1 MFSTTMDL
9 TMILGLL
16 AGTMTTIAFLPQLIH
31 TWKTRSAKDVSLGM
45 FLIFTTG
52 VLLWVIYGLM
62 IQSLPIIAANTV
74 TLVLAG
80 AILVL
85 KFRFG

>member
-1 MFSTTMDL
+1 MDL
-9 TMILGLL
+9 TMIMGLL
-16 AGTMTTIAFLPQLIH
+16 AGTMTTIAFLPQLIQ

-52 VLLWVIYGLM
+52 VVLWVIYGLM
-62 IQSLPIIAANTV
+62 IQSLPIIAANAV

-85 KFRFG
+85 KVRYG

>member
-1 MFSTTMDL
+1 
-9 TMILGLL
+9 MITGLV
-16 AGTMTTIAFLPQLIH
+16 AGTLTTIAFFPQLIQ
-31 TWKTRSAKDVSLGM
+31 TLKTRSAKDVSLGM
-45 FLIFTTG
+45 FVIFTAG

-62 IQSLPIIAANTV
+62 IRSLPIIAANTV

-85 KFRFG
+85 KLRHG

>member
-1 MFSTTMDL
+1 
-9 TMILGLL
+9 MIMGLL
-16 AGTMTTIAFLPQLIH
+16 AGTMTTIAFLPQLIK

-80 AILVL
+80 TILVL
-85 KFRFG
+85 KLRYG

>member
-1 MFSTTMDL
+1 MDL
-9 TMILGLL
+9 TMIMGLL
-16 AGTMTTIAFLPQLIH
+16 AGTMTTIAFLPQLIQ

-52 VLLWVIYGLM
+52 VVLWVIYGLM

>member
-1 MFSTTMDL
+1 MTAMDF
-9 TMILGLL
+9 TMITGLV
-16 AGTMTTIAFLPQLIH
+16 AGTMTTIAFLPQLIQ
-31 TWKTRSAKDVSLGM
+31 TWKTHSAKDVSLGM

-80 AILVL
+80 AILAL
-85 KFRFG
+85 KLRYG